1 MPDKDKIVIADDMDT
16 VLMLEEILLKKTGY
30 EIVKAKTGTEALK
43 KIQSEKPRIALLDLI
58 MPEMSGDAIC
68 RFIKNNGEL
77 KHIKIVIITSHGK
90 PEDKERAL
98 RSGCDYFL
106 TKPVNSRELLDIVNK
121 DLQEK

>member
-1 MPDKDKIVIADDMDT
+1 MPDKEKIVIADDMDT

-43 KIQSEKPRIALLDLI
+43 KIQSEKPRMALLDLV
-58 MPEMSGDAIC
+58 MPEMNGDAVC
-68 RFIKNNGEL
+68 RFIKNSTDL

-90 PEDKERAL
+90 AEDKERAM

-106 TKPVNSRELLDIVNK
+106 TKPVSSKDLLTIVNK
-121 DLQEK
+121 GIQEQ

>member
-1 MPDKDKIVIADDMDT
+1 MPDREKIVIADDMDT

-58 MPEMSGDAIC
+58 MPEMNGDAIC
-68 RFIKNNGEL
+68 RFIKNNDAL

-90 PEDKERAL
+90 PEDKERAM

-106 TKPVNSRELLDIVNK
+106 TKPVNSRQLLEVISK
-121 DLQEK
+121 DLQVK